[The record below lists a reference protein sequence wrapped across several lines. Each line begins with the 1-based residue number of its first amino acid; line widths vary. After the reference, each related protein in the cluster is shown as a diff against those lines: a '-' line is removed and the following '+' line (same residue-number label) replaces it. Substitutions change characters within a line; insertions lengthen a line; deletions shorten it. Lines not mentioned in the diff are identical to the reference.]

1 MPPLNF
7 GNFGTDIFEESDAY
21 KGFVFSYFK
30 MVYHS
35 SLVYAM
41 VDITARTYN
50 ELLATSLLII
60 VSAIIN
66 AIIYGQFANLT
77 EELKENSNQFLRK
90 LDLVNEVM
98 ASENLPLELK

>member
-1 MPPLNF
+1 MLVNSEQKWIPPLNF
-7 GNFGTDIFEESDAY
+7 GTFNNDIFDEN
-21 KGFVFSYFK
+21 KGFIFNYFK

-41 VDITARTYN
+41 VDITMRTEI
-50 ELLATSLLII
+50 ELSLMSMLII

-77 EELKENSNQFLRK
+77 EELKENSN
-90 LDLVNEVM
+90 
-98 ASENLPLELK
+98 